1 MNWLDST
8 NDESVLRIFTR
19 LLDAEKIKYT
29 TYKTDNESDETIID
43 VELNEYISSTYL
55 DYLFRTLKITYGG
68 KNNENNKN

>member
-1 MNWLDST
+1 MNWLDTT

-29 TYKTDNESDETIID
+29 ICKPVDLDETIIE
-43 VELNEYISSTYL
+43 VELNECISSSYL

-68 KNNENNKN
+68 KNNEIY